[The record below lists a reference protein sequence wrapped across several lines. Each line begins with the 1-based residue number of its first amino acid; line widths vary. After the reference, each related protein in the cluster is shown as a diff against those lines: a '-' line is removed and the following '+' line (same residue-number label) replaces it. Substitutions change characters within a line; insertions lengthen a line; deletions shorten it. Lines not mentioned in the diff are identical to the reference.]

1 MLSPKIS
8 KLLRILCLLPGR
20 RGIAAAVLAGS
31 MGGPLLMAQAIRP
44 LAQDFVTVGESPDPA
59 NVPLYS
65 PTIIRLDSGRLVAA
79 YNQSRDKKA
88 EEPGEK
94 AEVFVTSDDGGAT
107 WQTRAR
113 VGKVLQGR
121 LFPAGDSIYYLSAGS
136 KLSIMRSTD
145 QGESWSEPVVL
156 DESGAGWHQTPA
168 NFWRAKGNVYLAVE
182 HCASRSGNAWA
193 VGEMAPVLMRARES
207 DDLMRRESWT
217 FASELPFRDII
228 PGYKE
233 NDPQIADFGV
243 PFFRQEYP
251 NRAPVGG
258 KRTMSPMGWLESNV
272 VQILDPDHFWHDP
285 TGNTFHI
292 FLRAHTGGTGYAAL
306 AKVVENPDGTMTT
319 SLESA
324 PSGKTLLFLPF
335 PGGQM
340 RFHILYD
347 ERTRLYWLLGSQA
360 TDSMTRADRLPDG
373 RYDLPNNERNR
384 LVLHFSRNMVDWCF
398 AGLVAVG
405 GGDRESRHYAS
416 MAFDGDDLVIL
427 SRSGDH
433 RAKSAHNGN
442 LITFHRVRNFRD
454 LVY

>member
-1 MLSPKIS
+1 MLFPEIRQCAWIPFLRSRGRAMAGLAMGSLVCASPV
-8 KLLRILCLLPGR
+8 P
-20 RGIAAAVLAGS
+20 
-31 MGGPLLMAQAIRP
+31 AQPVRP
-44 LAQDFVTVGESPDPA
+44 LAQDYVMVGESPDPENA
-59 NVPLYS
+59 PLYS
-65 PTIIRLDSGRLVAA
+65 PTILRLDSGRLVAA

-88 EEPGEK
+88 VEPGEK
-94 AEVFVTSDDGGAT
+94 FEVFLTSDDHGAT

-113 VGKVLQGR
+113 VEKVLQGR
-121 LFPAGDSIYYLSAGS
+121 LFEAGGSIYYLSAGS
-136 KLSIMRSTD
+136 KLSIMRSAD
-145 QGESWSEPVVL
+145 QGASWSEPVVL

-207 DDLMRRESWT
+207 DDLLRRESWT

-243 PFFRQEYP
+243 PFFKQAYP
-251 NRAPVGG
+251 DRAPVGG

-272 VQILDPDHFWHDP
+272 VQILDPDHYWYDP

-306 AKVVENPDGTMTT
+306 AKVVENADGTMTT

-347 ERTRLYWLLGSQA
+347 EKTRKYWMLGSQA

-384 LVLHFSRNMVDWCF
+384 LVLHFSTNMVDWCF
-398 AGLVAVG
+398 AGVVAIG
-405 GGDRESRHYAS
+405 GGNRESRHYAS

-442 LITFHRVRNFRD
+442 LITFHRVKNFRD
-454 LVY
+454 LLY